1 MIVVG
6 VLAAAVLT
14 IPGVLPAV
22 AVVLLIQLQILL
34 DCSDGELARWREQYS
49 PAGIYLDR
57 FGHYLTETL
66 LPIGL
71 GIRADGGWDSIGGY
85 TTLGLLAA
93 VLALLVRT
101 ESALVA
107 VARLEA
113 GKPAADDTAAVAA
126 PRASGLAR
134 LRRALGFFPFF
145 RAFVAIEA
153 SLLALGARRSI
164 DAFVRGDARHARAR
178 HRARPDRG
186 DHRGRAPGRDP
197 RVEPP
202 AVTFGCVLLTMG
214 RRPEDLRRALDS
226 LLAQRGVEL
235 DIVVV
240 GNDVGA
246 DGAARRACAASARP
260 RTSASRPGATSAS
273 RTTSGELLFF
283 LDDDASLAVAR
294 RARGG
299 RAALRGGPG
308 ARAAAAAR
316 RPARRRRLRARL
328 GAAAARRG
336 PLALERHHRGVGG
349 RGGDAARGLR
359 RGRRLA
365 GRTSASCT
373 RGSTSGGG

>member
-6 VLAAAVLT
+6 VLAAAVLSV
-14 IPGVLPAV
+14 PGVWTAI

-71 GIRADGGWDSIGGY
+71 GIRADGGWDSLGGY

-153 SLLALGARRSI
+153 SLLALAAAI
-164 DAFVRGDARHARAR
+164 VDAVADGN
-178 HRARPDRG
+178 
-186 DHRGRAPGRDP
+186 
-197 RVEPP
+197 P
-202 AVTFGCVLLTMG
+202 AT
-214 RRPEDLRRALDS
+214 RALVVALVPVAAITAAGH
-226 LLAQRGVEL
+226 LLAIL
-235 DIVVV
+235 
-240 GNDVGA
+240 
-246 DGAARRACAASARP
+246 AS
-260 RTSASRPGATSAS
+260 S
-273 RTTSGELLFF
+273 
-283 LDDDASLAVAR
+283 
-294 RARGG
+294 
-299 RAALRGGPG
+299 
-308 ARAAAAAR
+308 
-316 RPARRRRLRARL
+316 RLR
-328 GAAAARRG
+328 
-336 PLALERHHRGVGG
+336 
-349 RGGDAARGLR
+349 
-359 RGRRLA
+359 
-365 GRTSASCT
+365 
-373 RGSTSGGG
+373 